1 MSVSQF
7 GNQSKANIVKI
18 LKKVQEQIRFVQ
30 TPPPSPGTGDRVEVI
45 DFLSKRVVRI
55 M

>member
-7 GNQSKANIVKI
+7 KNQLKANIVKI
-18 LKKVQEQIRFVQ
+18 LKKYRNKLDLL